1 MEPSNCEYEYY
12 RSCDFS
18 EYLDYKNCKCNK
30 RLRDKLVEECNENI
44 NQLKI
49 AEVSLTENMHK
60 CSSCI
65 LYIALFSMIY
75 TIKVGISTFFVY
87 YKYMNRK
94 KENVYEYDYVY
105 KAKNY

>member
-1 MEPSNCEYEYY
+1 
-12 RSCDFS
+12 
-18 EYLDYKNCKCNK
+18 
-30 RLRDKLVEECNENI
+30 
-44 NQLKI
+44 
-49 AEVSLTENMHK
+49 MHK

-105 KAKNY
+105 KATNY